1 VLPFTVG
8 IRDGVV
14 HLLSTWVAPSDGEVG
29 DGQVCGDG
37 ADRGGSW
44 RDVPALL
51 AEAAPFTTHT
61 GHNSNGCPQC
71 LTVDRR
77 TVPHTCEAS
86 EHAATRLVDGR

>member
-1 VLPFTVG
+1 M
-8 IRDGVV
+8 
-14 HLLSTWVAPSDGEVG
+14 
-29 DGQVCGDG
+29 CGDG